1 MGHSRFYVYILHS
14 ISTDSYTVGSSHTLL
29 NCTKKSNSSHSKNLL
44 GQPWKLAYFE
54 EFFSK
59 EEANIRKKS
68 LTDSNNYSSIK
79 HLVNHN

>member
-1 MGHSRFYVYILHS
+1 MGHSKHYVYILHS
-14 ISTDSYTVGSSHTLL
+14 ISTDSYTVGSSHSLL

-54 EFFSK
+54 EFLSK
-59 EEANIRKKS
+59 EEASIRKKS
-68 LTDSNNYSSIK
+68 LIDSNDYFLIK